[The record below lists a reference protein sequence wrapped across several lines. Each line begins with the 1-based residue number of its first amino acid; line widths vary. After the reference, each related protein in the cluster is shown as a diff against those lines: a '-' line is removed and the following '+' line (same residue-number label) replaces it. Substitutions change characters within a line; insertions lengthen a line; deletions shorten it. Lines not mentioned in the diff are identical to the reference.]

1 MVTKSIELCIIR
13 IVAGANCIEVVFL
26 DHPQI
31 PLHVLDADHRAGY
44 GIGVVPVDTP
54 ELDGAAVQEHHVVL
68 DVDLPQADAV
78 GDDLVGSLDEQGVQV
93 GLLCIPKNRL

>member
-1 MVTKSIELCIIR
+1 MAFVVSFVDDHKAVLVAELVEHGSVG

-54 ELDGAAVQEHHVVL
+54 ELDGAAVEEHHVVL
-68 DVDLPQADAV
+68 NVDGPEADAV
-78 GDDLVGSLDEQGVQV
+78 GDDFVGSFQD
-93 GLLCIPKNRL
+93 